1 MTTLA
6 PRAWTIARD
15 NAGLIL
21 RVRLTPR
28 SSREEVAG
36 VEPTREGPALTAFVR
51 AVPEDGRA
59 NAALES
65 LIAVWLDAPKRA
77 VSVIAGHKSRIK
89 TVAIGGDP
97 VRLSASL
104 ESRLDQPVAQARER

>member
-1 MTTLA
+1 MMPL
-6 PRAWTIARD
+6 AWTIARD
-15 NAGLIL
+15 ETGLIL

-28 SSREEVAG
+28 SSREVVDG

-51 AVPEDGRA
+51 AVPEDGKA

-65 LIAVWLDAPKRA
+65 LIAAWLGAPRRA

-89 TVAIGGDP
+89 SVAIAGDP
-97 VRLSASL
+97 AQLSARL
-104 ESRLDQPVAQARER
+104 ESRLERPAAPAQER